1 MLVGLDCIS
10 IRLQI
15 CQNNSHT
22 EPLTLNS
29 LFKGRGPSQNSR
41 YNDDSF
47 YSEAK
52 IFPTSKDHVA
62 EGENLNVTSSL
73 FNTKHKKELLKMSG
87 NVREDPVKMHKEA
100 GTLMDEGKYTEA
112 REMFLR
118 TAELYRKSQNY
129 FDATTMYYKAGES
142 SFALKEYEKAIEY
155 FTKSSDLSF
164 DKGYDR
170 FGVSALDYAKDC
182 YKALGNQE
190 KVAELDKKI
199 KETKAK
205 LESAF

>member
-1 MLVGLDCIS
+1 
-10 IRLQI
+10 
-15 CQNNSHT
+15 
-22 EPLTLNS
+22 
-29 LFKGRGPSQNSR
+29 
-41 YNDDSF
+41 
-47 YSEAK
+47 
-52 IFPTSKDHVA
+52 
-62 EGENLNVTSSL
+62 
-73 FNTKHKKELLKMSG
+73 MSG

-100 GTLMDEGKYTEA
+100 NNLMDERKYPES
-112 REMFLR
+112 RDLFLK

-142 SFALKEYEKAIEY
+142 SFALKEYVKAIEY

-170 FGVSALDYAKDC
+170 FAVSALDYAKDC

-190 KVAELDKKI
+190 KVVELDKKI

-205 LESAF
+205 LESSF